1 MLNRRHLRIKVL
13 QILYAF
19 FQSKEIDVVKAQNEL
34 LLSVE
39 RMYDLYLYL
48 LLTIPELKRAAETN
62 NENRKNKLRP
72 NESDLMPNLKWV
84 ENSLVLKI
92 EESKDLNK
100 VSSARKVN
108 WLGAENQEIFR
119 KMFLQVKDSE
129 TYFEFMEN
137 GLKDFEEDKKFALA
151 LFKNE
156 IINSEFLH
164 NYIEDKSIYWL
175 DDIDLCCS
183 MALKTLKTAAPDKEI
198 SILSLYKEDDDE
210 KEFILN
216 LCRNT
221 IEMDVENEKL
231 IEILAV
237 NWEVDRIAK
246 MDVLLLKMALVELQ
260 TCSSIPTKVTMNEYI
275 EISKFYSTPKSNL
288 FINGILDKAISQLTK
303 EKKTKKSGRGL
314 VSY

>member
-19 FQSKEIDVVKAQNEL
+19 FQSKEIDIVKAQNEL

-92 EESKDLNK
+92 EESKELNK

-221 IEMDVENEKL
+221 IEMDVENENL

-303 EKKTKKSGRGL
+303 EKKIKKSGRGL
-314 VSY
+314 VS

>member
-92 EESKDLNK
+92 EESKELNK

-231 IEILAV
+231 IETLAV

-260 TCSSIPTKVTMNEYI
+260 TCSNIPTKVTMNEYI

-303 EKKTKKSGRGL
+303 EKKIKKSGRGL
-314 VSY
+314 VS

>member
-221 IEMDVENEKL
+221 IEMDLENENL

-303 EKKTKKSGRGL
+303 EKKIKKSGRGL
-314 VSY
+314 VS

>member
-72 NESDLMPNLKWV
+72 NESDLLPNLKWV
-84 ENSLVLKI
+84 ENSLILKI
-92 EESKDLNK
+92 EESKELNK

-260 TCSSIPTKVTMNEYI
+260 TCSNIPTKVTMNEYI

-303 EKKTKKSGRGL
+303 EKKIKKSGRGL
-314 VSY
+314 VS

>member
-19 FQSKEIDVVKAQNEL
+19 FQSKEIDVSKAQNEL

-48 LLTIPELKRAAETN
+48 LLTLPEVKRAAEVN

-92 EESKDLNK
+92 EESKELNK
-100 VSSARKVN
+100 VSSTRKVN

-119 KMFLQVKDSE
+119 KMFLQIKDSE

-183 MALKTLKTAAPDKEI
+183 MALKTLKTVVPDKEI
-198 SILSLYKEDDDE
+198 SILSLYKEYDDE

-221 IEMDVENEKL
+221 IEMDVEN
-231 IEILAV
+231 
-237 NWEVDRIAK
+237 
-246 MDVLLLKMALVELQ
+246 
-260 TCSSIPTKVTMNEYI
+260 
-275 EISKFYSTPKSNL
+275 
-288 FINGILDKAISQLTK
+288 
-303 EKKTKKSGRGL
+303 
-314 VSY
+314 

>member
-48 LLTIPELKRAAETN
+48 LLTIPELKRAAEIN

-72 NESDLMPNLKWV
+72 NESDLLPNLKWV

-92 EESKDLNK
+92 EESKELNK

-183 MALKTLKTAAPDKEI
+183 MALKTLKTVVPDKEI

-260 TCSSIPTKVTMNEYI
+260 TCSNIPTKVTMNEYI

-288 FINGILDKAISQLTK
+288 FINGILDKAISMLTK
-303 EKKTKKSGRGL
+303 EKKIKKIGRGL
-314 VSY
+314 VS

>member
-72 NESDLMPNLKWV
+72 NESDLLPNLKWV
-84 ENSLVLKI
+84 ENSLILKI
-92 EESKDLNK
+92 EESKELNK

-231 IEILAV
+231 IEVLAV

-303 EKKTKKSGRGL
+303 EKKIKKIGRGL
-314 VSY
+314 VS

>member
-92 EESKDLNK
+92 EESKELNK

-183 MALKTLKTAAPDKEI
+183 MALKTLKTAAPDKGI

-231 IEILAV
+231 IEVLAV

-303 EKKTKKSGRGL
+303 EKKIKKIGRGL
-314 VSY
+314 VS

>member
-1 MLNRRHLRIKVL
+1 MLNRRHLRINVL

-72 NESDLMPNLKWV
+72 NESDLLPNLKWV
-84 ENSLVLKI
+84 ENSLILKI
-92 EESKDLNK
+92 EESKELNK

-183 MALKTLKTAAPDKEI
+183 MALKTLKTVVPDKEI

-260 TCSSIPTKVTMNEYI
+260 TCSNIPTKVTMNEYI

-288 FINGILDKAISQLTK
+288 FINGILDKAISMLTK
-303 EKKTKKSGRGL
+303 EKKIKKIGRGL
-314 VSY
+314 VS

>member
-92 EESKDLNK
+92 EESKELNK

-210 KEFILN
+210 KEFILD

-231 IEILAV
+231 IETLAV

-303 EKKTKKSGRGL
+303 EKKIKKSGRGL
-314 VSY
+314 VS

>member
-48 LLTIPELKRAAETN
+48 LLTIPELKRAAEVN

-92 EESKDLNK
+92 EESKELNK

-221 IEMDVENEKL
+221 IEMDIENEKL
-231 IEILAV
+231 IETLAV

-260 TCSSIPTKVTMNEYI
+260 TCSNIPTKVTMNEYI

-303 EKKTKKSGRGL
+303 EKKIKKIGRGL
-314 VSY
+314 VS

>member
-72 NESDLMPNLKWV
+72 NESDLLPNLKWV

-92 EESKDLNK
+92 EESKELNK

-210 KEFILN
+210 KEFILD

-231 IEILAV
+231 IETLAV

-303 EKKTKKSGRGL
+303 EKKIKKIGRGL
-314 VSY
+314 VS

>member
-72 NESDLMPNLKWV
+72 NESDLLPNLKWV

-92 EESKDLNK
+92 EESKELNK

-303 EKKTKKSGRGL
+303 EKKIKKLGRGL
-314 VSY
+314 VS

>member
-19 FQSKEIDVVKAQNEL
+19 FQSKEIDVLKAQNEL

-48 LLTIPELKRAAETN
+48 LLTIPELKRAAEIN

-72 NESDLMPNLKWV
+72 NESDLLPNLKWV
-84 ENSLVLKI
+84 ENSLILKI
-92 EESKDLNK
+92 EESKELNK

-303 EKKTKKSGRGL
+303 EKKIKKIGRGL
-314 VSY
+314 VS

>member
-48 LLTIPELKRAAETN
+48 LLTIPELKRAAEVN

-231 IEILAV
+231 IEVLAV

-260 TCSSIPTKVTMNEYI
+260 TCSNIPTKVTMNEYI

-288 FINGILDKAISQLTK
+288 FINGILDKAISQLSK
-303 EKKTKKSGRGL
+303 EKKIKKIGRGL
-314 VSY
+314 VS

>member
-231 IEILAV
+231 IETLAV

-303 EKKTKKSGRGL
+303 EKKIKKSGRGL
-314 VSY
+314 VS

>member
-48 LLTIPELKRAAETN
+48 LLTIPELKRAAEVN

-92 EESKDLNK
+92 EESKELNK
-100 VSSARKVN
+100 ISSARKVN

-183 MALKTLKTAAPDKEI
+183 MALKTLKTAAQDKEI

-231 IEILAV
+231 IETLAE

-303 EKKTKKSGRGL
+303 EKKIKKIGRGL
-314 VSY
+314 VS

>member
-72 NESDLMPNLKWV
+72 NESDLLPNLKWV
-84 ENSLVLKI
+84 ENSLILKI
-92 EESKDLNK
+92 EESKELNK

-210 KEFILN
+210 KEFILD

-260 TCSSIPTKVTMNEYI
+260 TCTSIPTKVTMNEYI

-303 EKKTKKSGRGL
+303 EKKIKKSGRGL
-314 VSY
+314 VS

>member
-48 LLTIPELKRAAETN
+48 LLTIPELKRAAEVN

-216 LCRNT
+216 LCRDT

-260 TCSSIPTKVTMNEYI
+260 TCSNIPTKVTMNEYI

-303 EKKTKKSGRGL
+303 EKKIKKIGRGL
-314 VSY
+314 VS

>member
-72 NESDLMPNLKWV
+72 NESDLLPNLKWV

-92 EESKDLNK
+92 EESKELNK

-183 MALKTLKTAAPDKEI
+183 MALKTLKTADPDKEI

-231 IEILAV
+231 IETLAV

-303 EKKTKKSGRGL
+303 EKKIKKIGRGL
-314 VSY
+314 VS

>member
-92 EESKDLNK
+92 EESKELNK

-210 KEFILN
+210 KEFILD

-231 IEILAV
+231 IETLAV

-303 EKKTKKSGRGL
+303 EKKIKKIGRGL
-314 VSY
+314 VT

>member
-48 LLTIPELKRAAETN
+48 LLTIPELKRAAEVN

-183 MALKTLKTAAPDKEI
+183 MALKTLKTAALDKEI

-231 IEILAV
+231 IEVLAV

-303 EKKTKKSGRGL
+303 EKKIKKSGRGL
-314 VSY
+314 VS

>member
-84 ENSLVLKI
+84 KNSLVLKI
-92 EESKDLNK
+92 EESKELNK

-183 MALKTLKTAAPDKEI
+183 MALKTLKTVVPDKEI
-198 SILSLYKEDDDE
+198 SLLSLYKEDDDE

-231 IEILAV
+231 IEILAE

-303 EKKTKKSGRGL
+303 EKKIKKIGRGL
-314 VSY
+314 VS

>member
-72 NESDLMPNLKWV
+72 NESDLLPNLKWV

-92 EESKDLNK
+92 EESKELNK

-260 TCSSIPTKVTMNEYI
+260 TCSNIPTKVTMNEYI

-303 EKKTKKSGRGL
+303 EKKIKKSGRGL
-314 VSY
+314 VS

>member
-19 FQSKEIDVVKAQNEL
+19 FQSKEIDILKAQNEL

-48 LLTIPELKRAAETN
+48 LLTIPELKRAAEVN

-92 EESKDLNK
+92 EESKELNK

-119 KMFLQVKDSE
+119 KMFLQIKDSE

-183 MALKTLKTAAPDKEI
+183 MALKTLKTVVPDKEI

-260 TCSSIPTKVTMNEYI
+260 TCSNIPTKVTMNEYI

-303 EKKTKKSGRGL
+303 EKKIKKSGRGL
-314 VSY
+314 VS

>member
-72 NESDLMPNLKWV
+72 NESDLLPNLKWV

-92 EESKDLNK
+92 EESKELNK

-198 SILSLYKEDDDE
+198 SILTLYKEDDDE

-231 IEILAV
+231 IETLAV

-303 EKKTKKSGRGL
+303 EKKIKKIGRGL
-314 VSY
+314 VN

>member
-72 NESDLMPNLKWV
+72 NESDLLPNLKWV
-84 ENSLVLKI
+84 ENSVVLKI
-92 EESKDLNK
+92 EESKELNK

-303 EKKTKKSGRGL
+303 EKKIKKIGRGL
-314 VSY
+314 VS

>member
-1 MLNRRHLRIKVL
+1 
-13 QILYAF
+13 
-19 FQSKEIDVVKAQNEL
+19 
-34 LLSVE
+34 
-39 RMYDLYLYL
+39 
-48 LLTIPELKRAAETN
+48 
-62 NENRKNKLRP
+62 
-72 NESDLMPNLKWV
+72 
-84 ENSLVLKI
+84 
-92 EESKDLNK
+92 
-100 VSSARKVN
+100 
-108 WLGAENQEIFR
+108 
-119 KMFLQVKDSE
+119 
-129 TYFEFMEN
+129 
-137 GLKDFEEDKKFALA
+137 
-151 LFKNE
+151 
-156 IINSEFLH
+156 
-164 NYIEDKSIYWL
+164 
-175 DDIDLCCS
+175 

-210 KEFILN
+210 KDFILN

-303 EKKTKKSGRGL
+303 EKKIKKIGRGL
-314 VSY
+314 VS

>member
-92 EESKDLNK
+92 EESKELNK

-183 MALKTLKTAAPDKEI
+183 MALKTLKTVVPDKEI

-260 TCSSIPTKVTMNEYI
+260 TCSNIPTKVTMNEYI

-288 FINGILDKAISQLTK
+288 FINGILDKAISMLTK
-303 EKKTKKSGRGL
+303 EKKIKKIGRGL
-314 VSY
+314 VS

>member
-19 FQSKEIDVVKAQNEL
+19 FQSKEIDVSKAQNEL

-48 LLTIPELKRAAETN
+48 LLTLPEVKRAAEVN

-72 NESDLMPNLKWV
+72 NESDLLPNLKWV
-84 ENSLVLKI
+84 ENSLILKI
-92 EESKDLNK
+92 EESKELNK
-100 VSSARKVN
+100 VSSTRKVN

-119 KMFLQVKDSE
+119 KMFLQIKDSE

-183 MALKTLKTAAPDKEI
+183 MALKTLKTVVPDKEI

-260 TCSSIPTKVTMNEYI
+260 TCSNIPTKVTMNEYI

-303 EKKTKKSGRGL
+303 EKKIKKIGRGL
-314 VSY
+314 VS

>member
-48 LLTIPELKRAAETN
+48 LLTIPELKRAAEIN

-92 EESKDLNK
+92 EESKELNK

-183 MALKTLKTAAPDKEI
+183 MALKTLKTVVLDKEI

-260 TCSSIPTKVTMNEYI
+260 TCSNIPTKVTMNEYI

-288 FINGILDKAISQLTK
+288 FINGILDKAISMLTK
-303 EKKTKKSGRGL
+303 EKKIKKIGRGL
-314 VSY
+314 VS

>member
-72 NESDLMPNLKWV
+72 NESDLLPNLKWV

-92 EESKDLNK
+92 EESKELNK

-183 MALKTLKTAAPDKEI
+183 MALKTLKTVVPDKEI

-260 TCSSIPTKVTMNEYI
+260 TCSNIPTKVTMNEYI

-288 FINGILDKAISQLTK
+288 FINGILDKAISMLTK
-303 EKKTKKSGRGL
+303 EKKIKKIGRGL
-314 VSY
+314 VS

>member
-92 EESKDLNK
+92 EESKELNK

-183 MALKTLKTAAPDKEI
+183 MALKTLKTADPDKEI

-231 IEILAV
+231 IETLAV

-303 EKKTKKSGRGL
+303 EKKIKKIGRGL
-314 VSY
+314 VS